1 MTNPHATGA
10 RRLRQAVYAA
20 TIVLAPLALIP
31 GTIFNPG
38 IGGIGQ
44 GAANIAANATA
55 DSLTND
61 IHVAIYVLESFLL
74 PLSVLGLAG
83 LALDKSPWLAT
94 IGGGLGLIGW
104 IPWSALAAQDDLT
117 LQMARLGNS
126 AQYVALWNRFTTD
139 GAMLTL
145 TLVYIAAHLVAYVL
159 LPIALI
165 RARIIPGWAAWSL
178 GLTSPLTIVA
188 FASRQHALLPAV
200 CVLWLA
206 GSVPAA
212 VVLLRTHGE
221 PPGPASPQP
230 ALN

>member
-1 MTNPHATGA
+1 VTNPQAVGA

-20 TIVLAPLALIP
+20 AVVLAPLALIP

-55 DSLTND
+55 DSLTNG

-83 LALDKSPWLAT
+83 LALDRSPWLAT

-104 IPWSALAAQDDLT
+104 VPWPALAAQDDLT
-117 LQMARLGNS
+117 LQMAQLGDS
-126 AQYVALWNRFTTD
+126 GQYVALWNRFTTD

-145 TLVYIAAHLVAYVL
+145 TLVYIVSHLVAYVV
-159 LPIALI
+159 LPIALV
-165 RARIIPGWAAWSL
+165 RARLIPTWAAWSL
-178 GLTSPLTIVA
+178 ALTSPLAIVA
-188 FASRQHALLPAV
+188 FASRQHALLLAV

-206 GSVPAA
+206 GSIPAA
-212 VVLLRTHGE
+212 AVLLRGQGE
-221 PPGPASPQP
+221 PPGPAAPQP
-230 ALN
+230 SLN